1 MSGVREQIANARVE
15 VHEPVATKQGSARPA
30 KFNPV
35 HISQLSKLQAREHL
49 VEGLLS
55 RHGMSVVY
63 GDANCGKTFL
73 AIDLGLHI
81 STGKP
86 WFDRDVRQGGVIYIA
101 AEGGLGLSE
110 RVGAYLTHHGVDP
123 ADIPFWIQPT
133 AVNLCTSEEDVSE
146 IIAVTQK
153 LGTESPV
160 ELIVID
166 TLARTLIGGN
176 ENSPGDMGTYVQN
189 CDRIR
194 AETGA
199 HVLVIH
205 HTGKDPRLGARGHSS
220 LRGATDTEL
229 QIKRDARSKIITAT
243 VAKQR
248 DGIVDQTFSFTLE
261 KVEIGQDSQG
271 KPVSS
276 CVVDPCLGDHSGE
289 KSGLTNKQFNAITAL
304 ETHFETS
311 SKTWITHEEFREL
324 MYSEGIVDRDAKS
337 ARQSVSSL
345 KDQLLRH
352 RRIVIKNEKIGLP
365 GTR

>member
-1 MSGVREQIANARVE
+1 MSGVREQVANARVE
-15 VHEPVATKQGSARPA
+15 VHEPASVKPPVAQSA

-35 HISQLSKLQAREHL
+35 HISQLSSLPAREHL

-55 RHGMSVVY
+55 RKGMSVIY

-81 STGKP
+81 STGRP
-86 WFDRDVRQGGVIYIA
+86 WFERDVRPGGVIYIA
-101 AEGGLGLSE
+101 AEGGLGLGE
-110 RVGAYLTHHGVDP
+110 RVKAYLTHHSVDP
-123 ADIPFWIQPT
+123 SKVPFWIEST
-133 AVNLCTSEEDVSE
+133 AVNLCTADEDVSE
-146 IIAVTQK
+146 IIAVIEK
-153 LGTESPV
+153 LGADTRI
-160 ELIVID
+160 ELIVAD

-205 HTGKDPRLGARGHSS
+205 HTGKDPKLGARGHSS

-229 QIKRDARSKIITAT
+229 QIRKDPRSGIITAGL
-243 VAKQR
+243 AKQR
-248 DGIVDQTFSFTLE
+248 DGAVDQTLSFTLE
-261 KVEIGQDSQG
+261 KVEIRRDSNG
-271 KPVSS
+271 KPVTS
-276 CVVDPCLGDHSGE
+276 CVVDPYLGNPIDKRSN
-289 KSGLTNKQFNAITAL
+289 LTNKQFNAITAL
-304 ETHFETS
+304 EEHFES
-311 SKTWITHEEFREL
+311 SSENWITHEEFREL
-324 MYSEGIVDRDAKS
+324 MYSEGIVDRHAKS

-352 RRIVIKNEKIGLP
+352 RRIVIKDEKIGLP